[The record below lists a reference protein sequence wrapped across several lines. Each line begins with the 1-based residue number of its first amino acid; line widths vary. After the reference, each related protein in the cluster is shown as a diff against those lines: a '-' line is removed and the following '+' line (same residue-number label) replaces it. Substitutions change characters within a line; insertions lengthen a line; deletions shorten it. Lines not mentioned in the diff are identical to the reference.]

1 MVVMGISLHQIPE
14 TIGEQVEDGCSEA
27 VLIISSY
34 SLPETGYL
42 GSRIVLW
49 GYLYITGMGG

>member
-1 MVVMGISLHQIPE
+1 MGISLHQIPE